1 MPRFQIGSIDLS
13 EDEIDWLKV
22 SASLSSTSVRAQV
35 GQAIQGHLVRFKP
48 HYKRKVA
55 YVARKYGLTWEEA
68 FKKLTLESPP
78 FENLPVVEE
87 APIREDEEMSN
98 FGCEVNKGGNNAN
111 TNTESTAD

>member
-22 SASLSSTSVRAQV
+22 VVNLNSTSVRAQV
-35 GQAIQGHLVRFKP
+35 GQIVQGHLVRFKP

-68 FKKLTLESPP
+68 FKRLTQESPP
-78 FENLPVVEE
+78 FEDSPVVEE
-87 APIREDEEMSN
+87 APIRESEELSN
-98 FGCEVNKGGNNAN
+98 FGCEVKGENHAD